1 MLEDK
6 EDGGAAVDIPWPSMV
21 QRFLGHRSCYIILTV
36 HLFMNVHIL
45 SRSVV
50 SDSLQPHGLQPD
62 RLPCPWDSPGK
73 NIGVARHAF
82 FQACLFHAF
91 PQPRIKPRSPALQAD
106 SLLSEPSGKNG

>member
-50 SDSLQPHGLQPD
+50 SDS
-62 RLPCPWDSPGK
+62 
-73 NIGVARHAF
+73 
-82 FQACLFHAF
+82 
-91 PQPRIKPRSPALQAD
+91 
-106 SLLSEPSGKNG
+106 